1 MAKKTLK
8 QKMIS
13 LCFRTEPDLVE
24 VFWKHCKDTNQ
35 TRSEG
40 FRTIFNEHIIKNFLR
55 KEVQQNTNNL
65 KLEEHETPIH

>member
-24 VFWKHCKDTNQ
+24 VFWKHCNDKNV

-40 FRTIFNEHIIKNFLR
+40 FRTIFNEHIIQNFLR
-55 KEVQQNTNNL
+55 KEQKN
-65 KLEEHETPIH
+65 EESKINDRRHIDQC